1 MDRGK
6 KKKSLTNMNMGGIW
20 TFAFFPHEASEM
32 ENDFSAWQIYEA
44 ES

>member
-1 MDRGK
+1 
-6 KKKSLTNMNMGGIW
+6 MNMGGIW

-44 ES
+44 ELNLQILYTFLLL